1 MKSKTGDDWE
11 RKKAGEIV
19 TKRFTIDD
27 VAGMFQVRKEDVRVA
42 LVRLQ
47 EMRSL
52 SAETFFYAG
61 EAARIA
67 PSDLDRIRR
76 ELGAL
81 KEAPIKDE
89 TASQRGTRRIIRKTV
104 RLAAEEDSTPDA

>member
-1 MKSKTGDDWE
+1 M
-11 RKKAGEIV
+11 GENV

-27 VAGMFQVRKEDVRVA
+27 VAGMFQARPEDVRAA

-67 PSDLDRIRR
+67 PSDVDRIRR
-76 ELGAL
+76 ELEVLEQGAAINNT
-81 KEAPIKDE
+81 APPK
-89 TASQRGTRRIIRKTV
+89 GTRRIIRKTV
-104 RLAAEEDSTPDA
+104 RRAIEEDSSPDA